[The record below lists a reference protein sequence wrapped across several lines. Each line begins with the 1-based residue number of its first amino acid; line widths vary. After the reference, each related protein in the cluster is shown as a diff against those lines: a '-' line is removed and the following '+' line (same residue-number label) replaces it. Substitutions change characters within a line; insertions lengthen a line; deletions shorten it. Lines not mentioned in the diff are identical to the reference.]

1 MLMNSTWL
9 APPSLIFLG
18 IVFLSSCSSAPQVV
32 EQPVAKTV
40 ELNQASMTISDNTG
54 GSFNSTTSRRLNVS
68 IATFSKGILEQTSK
82 RHIYNRVR
90 KAETNYLPV
99 VLRNTLL
106 ESRHWGAVRVI
117 PEIDPTTEVSVT
129 AEILESTAVEL
140 SLKVRVV
147 DARGVVW
154 LDQVYSDVSTDHGY
168 GYGSD
173 YNVSEATSESREPF
187 QDLYNDIANDM
198 YLARRKLGET
208 EVSNILDMATLRYA
222 IALSPRAF
230 SEYLE
235 VNEDGSVE
243 MSGLPARNDSMYSR
257 VKKIRESEY
266 RFIDIMDE
274 QYDSFFKNMQAVYPY
289 WRQYSYEL
297 MVYNR
302 ELEQAGTERKPRAGN
317 WTVLKNV
324 YHTYQEFKMNEDAL
338 RELSSSFESEIKPT
352 EAELEG
358 QVVKLSGSLQNQ
370 YTDWRELLQEI
381 YTLERGN

>member
-1 MLMNSTWL
+1 MNCTWL
-9 APPSLIFLG
+9 VSPSLISLI
-18 IVFLSSCSSAPQVV
+18 IVALSSCSSAPQVV
-32 EQPVAKTV
+32 EPQPVARTV
-40 ELNQASMTISDNTG
+40 ELNQASISFSDDTG
-54 GSFNSTTSRRLNVS
+54 ENFNSTTSRLLNVS
-68 IATFSKGILEQTSK
+68 IATFDKGILDQTSK
-82 RHIYNRVR
+82 RHVYNRVR
-90 KAETNYLPV
+90 KAESNYLPV

-106 ESRHWGAVRVI
+106 ESGHWGAVRVI

-129 AEILESTAVEL
+129 AEILKSTAVEL
-140 SLKVRVV
+140 SLKVRVI

-154 LDQVYSDVSTDHGY
+154 LDQVYSDISTDHGY
-168 GYGSD
+168 GYGAD
-173 YNVSEATSESREPF
+173 YDVSEGTTASTEPF

-198 YLARRKLGET
+198 SLVRSKLGRIEI
-208 EVSNILDMATLRYA
+208 SNILDMATLRYA
-222 IALSPRAF
+222 IALSPGAF
-230 SEYLE
+230 GEYLE

-243 MSGLPARNDSMYSR
+243 MSGLPARNDTMYSR

-274 QYDSFFKNMQAVYPY
+274 QYDSFFKNMQTVYPY

-302 ELEQAGTERKPRAGN
+302 ELEQVGNERKSRAGN

-358 QVVKLSGSLQNQ
+358 QVVELNGSLQNQ
-370 YTDWRELLQEI
+370 YTDWRKLLQEI